1 MECEA
6 DVRVTGIIDYA
17 AGAAGIDDIATGTEA
32 FPGVQQTDEV
42 VVEGSRSAV
51 VRDGGTIFVFRWR
64 EAEAGGWLLESYDA
78 CQDSATPTAQTGTA
92 IGKVLADG
100 VRVRSMPT
108 VHPASIKYVPLL
120 RSGER
125 VFVAA
130 GPVAAD
136 GYDWF
141 LVDAPVEYGE
151 PPLFGWAAFESRDGE
166 TWIAG
171 DDAVDCPELPKEAQ
185 QLGITNEDVLIHCFG
200 SRDLS
205 FELEANLFCLPDD
218 PARVEHDWLAREC
231 GLLSGDA
238 CGFCGL
244 RIAAHPDSGIEL
256 PDVPDIAT
264 GDWAITGHFDDPAA
278 ASCAIGR
285 DADDGLLAEW
295 AVHYC
300 RGTFV
305 MTALERQ

>member
-1 MECEA
+1 MVPRSIALACA
-6 DVRVTGIIDYA
+6 ILAVLAGCTSGVAVSPSASPA
-17 AGAAGIDDIATGTEA
+17 AGTVQPSGSSTISPPPATATA
-32 FPGVQQTDEV
+32 TSPSPAPTPAPSQAT
-42 VVEGSRSAV
+42 
-51 VRDGGTIFVFRWR
+51 
-64 EAEAGGWLLESYDA
+64 
-78 CQDSATPTAQTGTA
+78 ATPTAQTGTA
-92 IGKVLADG
+92 IGNVVADG

-108 VHPASIKYVPLL
+108 VDPASIKYVPLL
-120 RSGER
+120 RGGDR

-141 LVDAPVEYGE
+141 LVDTLVEWGE
-151 PPLFGWAAFESRDGE
+151 RPLFGWAAFESRDGE
-166 TWIAG
+166 VWIAG
-171 DDAVDCPELPKEAQ
+171 DKDVDCPALPKEAQ
-185 QLGITNEDVLIHCFG
+185 QLGITNDDVLIHCFG
-200 SRDLS
+200 SRDQT
-205 FELEANLFCLPDD
+205 FELEANLNCSPDD
-218 PARVEHDWLAREC
+218 PARVEHEWLAREC
-231 GLLSGDA
+231 SLLSGDA
-238 CGFCGL
+238 CGSCGL

-256 PDVPDIAT
+256 PDRPDIAT
-264 GDWAITGHFDDPAA
+264 GLWAITGHFDDPAA